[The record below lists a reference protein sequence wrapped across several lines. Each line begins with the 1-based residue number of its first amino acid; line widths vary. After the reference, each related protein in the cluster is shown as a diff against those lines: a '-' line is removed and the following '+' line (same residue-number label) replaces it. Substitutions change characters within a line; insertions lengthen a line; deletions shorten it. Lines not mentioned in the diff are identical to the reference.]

1 MRHVPIL
8 IARVKIRK
16 EDCPC
21 RINFERRQMKRST
34 RTVFSTIVVAISFL
48 LSFSTPAFSFNKKLE
63 VVAEKA
69 YVYLDPD
76 QNSPI
81 IETIAKGTIL
91 TLGSELKFR
100 TAFYYVYFTSLK
112 TGKSR
117 TGYVLDS
124 VVDKLFQSVKV
135 INIGGEEDNLRG
147 GRTLNGS
154 LKQPKWG
161 ISREKFLKLEG
172 QPIRRHKSAEGVEIF
187 EYRKKILDVD
197 CQLEYVFAENQLM
210 KMKFNFLAQY
220 DNKNQYVE
228 DYNKIK
234 EVFSGQFGKP
244 EAENIIWQNP
254 LYKEDY
260 SSWGLALYL
269 GHLELSSQWLSPE
282 TEVSLALSKK
292 QDGISLRSEY
302 NGVRFKEL
310 AKRLAI

>member
-1 MRHVPIL
+1 
-8 IARVKIRK
+8 
-16 EDCPC
+16 
-21 RINFERRQMKRST
+21 
-34 RTVFSTIVVAISFL
+34 

-100 TAFYYVYFTSLK
+100 TIFYYVYFTSLK

-135 INIGGEEDNLRG
+135 INIASEEDKLRG
-147 GRTLNGS
+147 ARALNGS

-172 QPIRRHKSAEGVEIF
+172 QPIHRHKSDDVVEIL
-187 EYRKKILDVD
+187 EYRKKILNVD

-210 KMKFNFLAQY
+210 KIKCNFLAQY
-220 DNKNQYVE
+220 DNKNQYID

-234 EVFSGQFGKP
+234 EVFSRQFGKP
-244 EAENIIWQNP
+244 EADNITWQNP

-260 SSWGLALYL
+260 SNWGLALYL
-269 GHLELSSQWLSPE
+269 GHLELSSQWLRPD
-282 TEVSLALSKK
+282 TEVSLILYKK
-292 QDGISLRSEY
+292 QDRITFISEY
-302 NGVRFKEL
+302 NGVQFKEL
-310 AKRLAI
+310 AKKLAI